1 MSILSPNK
9 PQSSVQ
15 KAMDRMF
22 EDFFDHARDWGLK
35 RAHRP
40 LTDFVP
46 AIDMKESGDKVRI
59 KAELP
64 GMDEGDIKVSLDKDV
79 LTIKGEKKIEEEHD
93 EKDQHYHECSYGS
106 FLRRIQLPW
115 EVDREKVTAKVKK
128 GVLKIHLEKAEEARK
143 VSRDIVIQSD

>member
-64 GMDEGDIKVSLDKDV
+64 GMDEGDIKVEVEMPTGYNLEQTADLMAEV
-79 LTIKGEKKIEEEHD
+79 EKN
-93 EKDQHYHECSYGS
+93 
-106 FLRRIQLPW
+106 RR
-115 EVDREKVTAKVKK
+115 ESGK
-128 GVLKIHLEKAEEARK
+128 
-143 VSRDIVIQSD
+143 